1 MPSKPTDS
9 IGVRVRQTTSESELS
24 MSKEFIKIPAVYMR
38 GGTSKGVYLM
48 ASDLPDDPAV
58 RDQVILDIYGSP
70 DVRQINGMG
79 GSDPLT
85 SKVAL
90 LAPSKRPGVDIDYTF
105 GYVGIKEAVIDYEG
119 NCGNISSGVGVY
131 AIRQGLV
138 EPVEPVTKVVIFN
151 TNTSKI
157 IEAMVPVRDGDV
169 VFDGDYAIAGVPGH
183 GARIMMNF
191 PNSAGSKTGRLL
203 PTGNIRDTL
212 ILKDGRHIQ
221 VSLVD
226 AANPSVFVKAA
237 DIGLTGRELPSD
249 CDINPGILEV
259 MEEIRV
265 RAGVM
270 MGLAKTVEQVGPA
283 VPKVA
288 FVAPAQDYPTSEGD
302 LITAGE
308 VDLVARTKAMAE
320 MHKTYAVTGGICI
333 ATAAMIEGT
342 VVNEVCT
349 PEAKSKGE
357 VRIGHPS
364 GVLEVFVDVRKTTE
378 TGWTL
383 LQAGVCRTARP
394 IMDGEVYVSR
404 KAYQ

>member
-1 MPSKPTDS
+1 
-9 IGVRVRQTTSESELS
+9 

-48 ASDLPDDPAV
+48 VSDLPDDPAI

-70 DVRQINGMG
+70 DIRQINGMG
-79 GSDPLT
+79 GADPLT

-105 GYVGIKEAVIDYEG
+105 GYVGIKDAVVDYEG

-138 EPVEPVTKVVIFN
+138 EAVEPFTKVVIFN
-151 TNTSKI
+151 TNTNKI
-157 IEAMVPVRDGDV
+157 IEAMIPVKDGQV
-169 VFDGDYAIAGVPGH
+169 VFEGDYAIAGVPGC
-183 GARIMMNF
+183 GARIVMNF

-203 PTGNIRDTL
+203 PTGNVRDTMT
-212 ILKDGRHIQ
+212 LKDGRHVQ

-237 DIGLTGRELPSD
+237 DIGLTGLELPAD
-249 CDINPGILEV
+249 CDTNPQILEV
-259 MEEIRV
+259 MEDIRV

-270 MGLAKTVEQVGPA
+270 MGLAKNVDQVGPA

-288 FVAPAQDYPTSEGD
+288 FVAPAQDYPDSEGKI
-302 LITAGE
+302 ITAGE

-342 VVNEVCT
+342 VVSDICGAQ
-349 PEAKSKGE
+349 AKKTGE

-364 GVLEVFVDVRKTTE
+364 GVLEVFVDVKNSVE

-394 IMDGEVYVSR
+394 IMEGEVYVSR

>member
-1 MPSKPTDS
+1 
-9 IGVRVRQTTSESELS
+9 

-48 ASDLPDDPAV
+48 VSDLPDDPAI

-70 DVRQINGMG
+70 DIRQINGMG
-79 GSDPLT
+79 GADPLT

-90 LAPSKRPGVDIDYTF
+90 LTRSKRAGVDIDYTF
-105 GYVGIKEAVIDYEG
+105 GYVGIKDAVVDYEG

-138 EPVEPVTKVVIFN
+138 EAVEPFTKVVIFN
-151 TNTSKI
+151 TNTNKI
-157 IEAMVPVRDGDV
+157 IEAMIPVKDGEV
-169 VFDGDYAIAGVPGH
+169 VFEGDYAIAGVPGR
-183 GARIMMNF
+183 GARIVMNF

-203 PTGNIRDTL
+203 PTGNVRDTMT
-212 ILKDGRHIQ
+212 LKDGRHVQ

-237 DIGLTGRELPSD
+237 DIGLTGLELPAD
-249 CDINPGILEV
+249 CDTNPQILEV

-270 MGLAKTVEQVGPA
+270 MGLAKNVDQVGPA

-288 FVAPAQDYPTSEGD
+288 FVAPAQDYPDSEGKI
-302 LITAGE
+302 ITAGE

-342 VVNEVCT
+342 VVSDICGAQ
-349 PEAKSKGE
+349 AKKTGE

-364 GVLEVFVDVRKTTE
+364 GVLEVFVDVKNSVE

-394 IMDGEVYVSR
+394 IMEGEVYVSR

>member
-1 MPSKPTDS
+1 
-9 IGVRVRQTTSESELS
+9 

-48 ASDLPDDPAV
+48 VSDLPDDPAI

-70 DVRQINGMG
+70 DIRQINGMG
-79 GSDPLT
+79 GADPLT

-90 LAPSKRPGVDIDYTF
+90 LTRSKRAGVDIDYTF
-105 GYVGIKEAVIDYEG
+105 GYVGIKDAVVDYEG

-138 EPVEPVTKVVIFN
+138 EAVEPFTKVVIFN
-151 TNTSKI
+151 TNTNKI
-157 IEAMVPVRDGDV
+157 IEAMIPVKDGEV
-169 VFDGDYAIAGVPGH
+169 VFEGDYAIAGVPGR
-183 GARIMMNF
+183 GARIVMNF

-203 PTGNIRDTL
+203 PTGNVRDTMT
-212 ILKDGRHIQ
+212 LKDGRHVQ

-237 DIGLTGRELPSD
+237 DIGLTGLELPAD
-249 CDINPGILEV
+249 CDTNPQILEV

-270 MGLAKTVEQVGPA
+270 MGLAKNVEQVGPA

-288 FVAPAQDYPTSEGD
+288 FVAPAQDYPDSEGKI
-302 LITAGE
+302 ITAGE

-342 VVNEVCT
+342 VVSDICGAQ
-349 PEAKSKGE
+349 AKNTGE

-364 GVLEVFVDVRKTTE
+364 GVLEVFVDVKNSVE

-394 IMDGEVYVSR
+394 IMEGEVYVSR

>member
-1 MPSKPTDS
+1 MP
-9 IGVRVRQTTSESELS
+9 
-24 MSKEFIKIPAVYMR
+24 KEFIKIPAVYMR

-48 ASDLPDDPAV
+48 ASDLPDDPAA
-58 RDQVILDIYGSP
+58 RDRVILDIYGSP
-70 DVRQINGMG
+70 DIRQINGMG
-79 GSDPLT
+79 GADPLT

-90 LAPSKRPGVDIDYTF
+90 LARSKRPGVDIDYTF
-105 GYVGIKEAVIDYEG
+105 GYVGIKDAVIDYEG

-157 IEAMVPVRDGDV
+157 IEAMIPVSDGDV

-183 GARIMMNF
+183 GARIVMNF

-203 PTGNIRDTL
+203 PTGNVRDTMT
-212 ILKDGRHIQ
+212 LKVGRQIQ

-226 AANPSVFVKAA
+226 AANPSVFVRAS
-237 DIGLTGRELPSD
+237 DIGLTGKELPAD
-249 CDINPGILEV
+249 CDTNPGILEI

-270 MGLAKTVEQVGPA
+270 MGLAATIEQVGPA

-288 FVAPAQDYPTSEGD
+288 FVAPAQDYPTSEGNRVA
-302 LITAGE
+302 AGE
-308 VDLVARTKAMAE
+308 VDLIARTKAMAE

-342 VVNEVCT
+342 VVNEVCRA
-349 PEAKSKGE
+349 EAKRTGE

-364 GVLEVFVDVRKTTE
+364 GVLEVFVDVRKSAE
-378 TGWTL
+378 TDWTL

-404 KAYQ
+404 KAYR

>member
-1 MPSKPTDS
+1 
-9 IGVRVRQTTSESELS
+9 

-48 ASDLPDDPAV
+48 VSDLPDDPAI

-70 DVRQINGMG
+70 DIRQINGMG
-79 GSDPLT
+79 GADPLT

-90 LAPSKRPGVDIDYTF
+90 LTPSKRPGVDIDYTF
-105 GYVGIKEAVIDYEG
+105 GYVGIKDAVVDYEG

-138 EPVEPVTKVVIFN
+138 EAVEPFTKVVIFN
-151 TNTSKI
+151 TNTNKI
-157 IEAMVPVRDGDV
+157 IEAMIPVKDGEV
-169 VFDGDYAIAGVPGH
+169 VFEGDYAIAGVPGR
-183 GARIMMNF
+183 GARIVMNF

-203 PTGNIRDTL
+203 PTGNVRDTMT
-212 ILKDGRHIQ
+212 LKDGRHVQ

-237 DIGLTGRELPSD
+237 DIGLTGLELPAD
-249 CDINPGILEV
+249 CDTNPQILEV

-270 MGLAKTVEQVGPA
+270 MGLAKNIDQVGPA

-288 FVAPAQDYPTSEGD
+288 FVAPAQDYPDSEGKI
-302 LITAGE
+302 ITAGE

-342 VVNEVCT
+342 VVSDICGAQ
-349 PEAKSKGE
+349 AKKTGE

-364 GVLEVFVDVRKTTE
+364 GVLEVFVDVKNSVE

-394 IMDGEVYVSR
+394 IMEGEVYVSR

>member
-1 MPSKPTDS
+1 
-9 IGVRVRQTTSESELS
+9 

-48 ASDLPDDPAV
+48 LNDLPSDPAM
-58 RDQVILDIYGSP
+58 RDQVILNMYGSP
-70 DVRQINGMG
+70 DIRQINGMG
-79 GSDPLT
+79 GADPLT

-90 LAPSKRPGVDIDYTF
+90 LARSKRTGVDIDYTF
-105 GYVGIKEAVIDYEG
+105 GYVGIKDAVIDYEG
-119 NCGNISSGVGVY
+119 NCGNISSGVGVF

-157 IEAMVPVRDGDV
+157 IEALIPVKDGDV
-169 VFDGDYAIAGVPGH
+169 VFDGDYAIAGVPGQ
-183 GARIMMNF
+183 GAKIVMNF

-203 PTGNIRDTL
+203 PTGNVQDSM
-212 ILKDGRHIQ
+212 ILRDGRRVQ

-226 AANPSVFVKAA
+226 AANPSVFVKAS
-237 DIGLTGRELPSD
+237 DIGLTGKELPAD
-249 CDINPGILEV
+249 CDTNPGILEV
-259 MEEIRV
+259 IEEIRAL
-265 RAGVM
+265 AGVM
-270 MGLAKTVEQVGPA
+270 MGLAASVEQVGPA

-288 FVAPAQDYPTSEGD
+288 FVAPAQDYPTSEGK
-302 LITAGE
+302 LITTKE

-342 VVNEVCT
+342 VVSEVCA
-349 PEAKSKGE
+349 PEARRKGE

-364 GVLEVFVDVRKTTE
+364 GVLEVFVDVRNTAE
-378 TGWTL
+378 AGWTL

-394 IMDGEVYVSR
+394 IMDGEIYVSR

>member
-1 MPSKPTDS
+1 
-9 IGVRVRQTTSESELS
+9 

-48 ASDLPDDPAV
+48 AGDLPEDPAT
-58 RDQVILDIYGSP
+58 RDKVILDIYGSP
-70 DVRQINGMG
+70 DTRQINGMG
-79 GSDPLT
+79 GADPLT

-90 LAPSKRPGVDIDYTF
+90 LAPSTRPGVDIDYTF
-105 GYVGIKEAVIDYEG
+105 GYVGIKEAMIDYEG

-138 EPVEPVTKVVIFN
+138 EAVEPVTKVVIFN
-151 TNTSKI
+151 TNTNKI
-157 IEAMVPVRDGDV
+157 IEAMIPVKDGDV

-183 GARIMMNF
+183 GARIVMNF

-203 PTGNIRDTL
+203 PTGNVRDTMV
-212 ILKDGRHIQ
+212 LKDGRSVQ

-237 DIGLTGRELPSD
+237 DIGLTGKELPAD
-249 CDINPGILEV
+249 CDTNPGILQI

-270 MGLAKTVEQVGPA
+270 MGLAASVEQVGPA

-288 FVAPAQDYPTSEGD
+288 FVAPAQDYPSSEGN
-302 LITAGE
+302 LITTGE
-308 VDLVARTKAMAE
+308 VDLVARTKAMSE

-333 ATAAMIEGT
+333 ATAAMIDGT
-342 VVNEVCT
+342 VVSDVCT
-349 PEAKSKGE
+349 PEAKKKGE

-364 GVLEVFVDVRKTTE
+364 GILEVFVDVRNSAE

>member
-1 MPSKPTDS
+1 MP
-9 IGVRVRQTTSESELS
+9 
-24 MSKEFIKIPAVYMR
+24 KEFIKIPAVYMR

-70 DVRQINGMG
+70 DIRQINGMG
-79 GSDPLT
+79 GADPLT

-105 GYVGIKEAVIDYEG
+105 GYVGIKDAVIDYEG

-151 TNTSKI
+151 TNTNKI
-157 IEAMVPVRDGDV
+157 IEAMIPVKDGDV
-169 VFDGDYAIAGVPGH
+169 VFEGDYAIAGVPGQ
-183 GARIMMNF
+183 GARIVMNF

-203 PTGNIRDTL
+203 PTGNVRDTMV
-212 ILKDGRHIQ
+212 LKDGRSVE

-237 DIGLTGRELPSD
+237 DIGLTGKELPAD
-249 CDINPGILEV
+249 CDANPRILEL

-270 MGLAKTVEQVGPA
+270 MGLAATVEQVGPA

-288 FVAPAQDYPTSEGD
+288 FVAPAQDYPTSEGN

-308 VDLVARTKAMAE
+308 VDLIARTKAMAE

-333 ATAAMIEGT
+333 ATAAMIDGT
-342 VVNEVCT
+342 VVSEVCT
-349 PEAKSKGE
+349 PDAKSKGE

-364 GVLEVFVDVRKTTE
+364 GVLEVFVDVKNSAE

-383 LQAGVCRTARP
+383 AQAGVCRTARP

>member
-1 MPSKPTDS
+1 
-9 IGVRVRQTTSESELS
+9 

-48 ASDLPDDPAV
+48 VSDLPDDPAI

-70 DVRQINGMG
+70 DIRQINGMG
-79 GSDPLT
+79 GADPLT

-90 LAPSKRPGVDIDYTF
+90 LTRSKRPGVDIDYTF
-105 GYVGIKEAVIDYEG
+105 GYVGIKDAVVDYEG

-138 EPVEPVTKVVIFN
+138 EAVEPFTKVVIFN
-151 TNTSKI
+151 TNTNKI
-157 IEAMVPVRDGDV
+157 IEAMIPVKDGEV
-169 VFDGDYAIAGVPGH
+169 VFEGDYAIAGVPGR
-183 GARIMMNF
+183 GARIVMNF

-203 PTGNIRDTL
+203 PTGNVRDTMT
-212 ILKDGRHIQ
+212 LKDGRHVQ

-237 DIGLTGRELPSD
+237 DIGLTGLELPAD
-249 CDINPGILEV
+249 CDTNPRILEV

-270 MGLAKTVEQVGPA
+270 MGLAKNVEQVGPA

-288 FVAPAQDYPTSEGD
+288 FVAPAQDYPDSEGKI
-302 LITAGE
+302 ITAGE

-342 VVNEVCT
+342 VVSDICGAQ
-349 PEAKSKGE
+349 AKNTGE

-364 GVLEVFVDVRKTTE
+364 GVLEVFVDVKNSVE

-394 IMDGEVYVSR
+394 IMEGEVYVSR

>member
-1 MPSKPTDS
+1 
-9 IGVRVRQTTSESELS
+9 

-48 ASDLPDDPAV
+48 VSDLPDDPAI

-70 DVRQINGMG
+70 DIRQINGMG
-79 GSDPLT
+79 GADPLT

-105 GYVGIKEAVIDYEG
+105 GYVGIKDAVVDYEG

-138 EPVEPVTKVVIFN
+138 EAVEPFTKVVIFN
-151 TNTSKI
+151 TNTNKI
-157 IEAMVPVRDGDV
+157 IEAMIPVKDGEV
-169 VFDGDYAIAGVPGH
+169 VFEGDYAIAGVPGC
-183 GARIMMNF
+183 GARIVMNF

-203 PTGNIRDTL
+203 PTGNVRDTMT
-212 ILKDGRHIQ
+212 LKDGRHVQ

-237 DIGLTGRELPSD
+237 DIGLTGLELPAD
-249 CDINPGILEV
+249 CDTNPQILEV

-270 MGLAKTVEQVGPA
+270 MGLAKNVEQVGPA

-288 FVAPAQDYPTSEGD
+288 FVAPAQDYPDSEGKI
-302 LITAGE
+302 ITAGE

-342 VVNEVCT
+342 VVSDICGAQ
-349 PEAKSKGE
+349 AKKTGE

-364 GVLEVFVDVRKTTE
+364 GVLEVFVDVKNSVE

-394 IMDGEVYVSR
+394 IMEGEVYVSR